1 MAIEPSPSEGT
12 ASRGVRTPMRRAVSA
27 TFSGPTSTVSCANT
41 ELSDRIVAFSIV
53 VQPEYEWSYVET
65 SQAGTFGSG
74 W

>member
-1 MAIEPSPSEGT
+1 
-12 ASRGVRTPMRRAVSA
+12 MRRAVSA
-27 TFSGPTSTVSCANT
+27 TFSGPRSTVSCANT
-41 ELSDRIVAFSIV
+41 ELSERIVALSIV